1 MSATLPEN
9 AVKSVQ
15 KFRAAGPY
23 STENERGARGGIL
36 TVTVSKISDEALV
49 FEWLPG
55 ATYQI
60 QVDCALGISF
70 ERFLSARTQPPRS
83 LADLNNAGLKLF
95 DRNGRAGFYAVGSDG
110 CEAIDDATQ
119 LLVDFCHHRRTRAI
133 VES

>member
-1 MSATLPEN
+1 MRKAMLRTTTSASLPDN
-9 AVKSVQ
+9 AVKSVH

-23 STENERGARGGIL
+23 STDHERGARGRIS

-70 ERFLSARTQPPRS
+70 ESFLSARSQPPKS
-83 LADLNNAGLKLF
+83 VGELNNAGLKL
-95 DRNGRAGFYAVGSDG
+95 
-110 CEAIDDATQ
+110 TK
-119 LLVDFCHHRRTRAI
+119 
-133 VES
+133 